1 MIIISIL
8 YIGLI
13 IHILYLKINNA
24 KRNNRIYTTSVFLHS
39 HAKMIYIHIYTIS
52 KVSIT
57 TIFLNS
63 SRYIIKYHIYI
74 GNTIS
79 WYMPNIPK
87 RIETICFFSFA
98 KISLIPLFNNCIELK
113 KTNVTTN
120 TLWYRYAYFPYQSF
134 AFSLLSKNSIRF
146 I

>member
-24 KRNNRIYTTSVFLHS
+24 KRNNRIYTTRVFLHS

-98 KISLIPLFNNCIELK
+98 KISLISLFNNCIELK
-113 KTNVTTN
+113 KTNVKTN
-120 TLWYRYAYFPYQSF
+120 TLW
-134 AFSLLSKNSIRF
+134 
-146 I
+146 

>member
-87 RIETICFFSFA
+87 RIETIYFFSFA
-98 KISLIPLFNNCIELK
+98 KISLISLFNNCIELK
-113 KTNVTTN
+113 KTNVKTN
-120 TLWYRYAYFPYQSF
+120 TLW
-134 AFSLLSKNSIRF
+134 
-146 I
+146 